1 MRYTV
6 SEIHQIIAAE
16 YTVQGDFFAGIQES
30 IFINNPMSSVGW
42 ESPFELDVLYE
53 NDVETD
59 NLNHHLWNFVI
70 EQVCYDTRT
79 YSGSASMFVAL
90 PGEHRDGHEFVQAA
104 YDQGIRVFLVK
115 REFEVPA
122 TVSGIFFFVEDP
134 LKSLQDLAIFHRKKC
149 SIPVVGITGSNGK
162 TIVKEWLSDLLRE
175 DFLIHKSPR
184 SFNSQLGV
192 ALSILGIEKHH
203 QMAVIEAG
211 ISRKGEM
218 KRLWEMIRPSLTVL
232 TGLGSAHDE
241 GFNSLEEKAAEKMLL
256 CKDADVVVFPSDVE
270 AFTKHIQFYK
280 QLQPLTRF
288 ISWGKSERSSFKIIA
303 TQEENSTTCIDF
315 SYRAQPQSLN
325 IPFFD
330 SASVQNAMSCFS
342 VLFAFERW
350 DKEHLEKFNDLQSIG
365 NRLSIERGKR
375 GNVIVNDSYSMDF
388 ESLIIALDTVQ
399 NHSMGKPILPVL
411 TLVDASIR
419 DQLTFVRKL
428 KEVWKQ
434 RSIERIIWIGN
445 LSYEIC
451 TELNQSIYGKH
462 EFYPDVNAFLLNS
475 DLASLENKAILIK
488 GARKFRLEQ
497 ITDRLKGLLH
507 KTVMEVNLDAVRAN
521 YHYFRSHIGNGVKM
535 MVMVKAQGYGSGS
548 HEVASVL
555 QDLGVDYLGVAYAD
569 EGVALREAGIKTPIM
584 VLNTDA
590 YTLELLDKYHL
601 EPVIYSSE
609 SLNDYIFERNG
620 KPGKIHIE
628 LDTGMHRLGFE
639 EEELKEAMLQLPSN
653 IRVQSVFT
661 HFSVSEEAERDEF
674 TRKQA
679 SEFINLAGWMEWN
692 LDYPFLRHICNT
704 AGIIRF
710 KEFHFDMVRLG
721 LGLYGLDPSG
731 KENDKLHP
739 TAALYAVITQ
749 MHRVEAGKGIG
760 YGQNDVSEHDRRI
773 ATISMG
779 YADGLSRIYSRGV
792 GRVYL
797 NGKLAPFVGNI
808 CMDMAMIDVTDIDCV
823 EGDKVEI
830 FGPHLSIHDVA
841 RWGNTIS
848 YEILTGI
855 SQRVPRVFVGE

>member
-16 YTVQGDFFAGIQES
+16 YKIQEAESS
-30 IFINNPMSSVGW
+30 IYFVDK
-42 ESPFELDVLYE
+42 LDDDAFNFPDPIWDYV
-53 NDVETD
+53 VEQ
-59 NLNHHLWNFVI
+59 I
-70 EQVCYDTRT
+70 CYDTRT
-79 YSGSASMFVAL
+79 SNGTASMFVAL
-90 PGEHRDGHEFVQAA
+90 SGEQRDGHEFVQSAFNI
-104 YDQGIRVFLVK
+104 GIRIFLVK
-115 REFEVPA
+115 RGFNIPVG
-122 TVSGIFFFVEDP
+122 VSGMFFFVEDP
-134 LKSLQDLAIFHRKKC
+134 LKSLQDLAIFHRKNC

-162 TIVKEWLSDLLRE
+162 TIVKEWLSELLAE
-175 DFLIHKSPR
+175 DFIIHKSPR

-203 QMAVIEAG
+203 QMAIIEAG

-218 KRLWEMIRPSLTVL
+218 FRLWEMIRPSLTVL
-232 TGLGSAHDE
+232 TGLGSAHDD
-241 GFNSLEEKAAEKMLL
+241 GFTSIQEKSAEKMLL
-256 CKDADVVVFPSDVE
+256 CKDADVVVIPSDVE
-270 AFTKHIQFYK
+270 AFSEQVKWWK
-280 QLQPLTRF
+280 QQQPLTRF
-288 ISWGKSERSSFKIIA
+288 ISWGMNERSSFRII
-303 TQEENSTTCIDF
+303 TTRVENHVTHIDF
-315 SYRAQPQSLN
+315 SYRAQPQSL
-325 IPFFD
+325 ILPFYD
-330 SASVQNAMSCFS
+330 TASVQNAMSCFS

-350 DKEHLEKFNDLQSIG
+350 DQMHLEKFSHLQTIG

-388 ESLIIALDTVQ
+388 ESLLIALDTVQ

-411 TLVDASIR
+411 TLVDATTQ

-451 TELNQSIYGKH
+451 TELNQSIFGKH
-462 EFYPDVNAFLLNS
+462 EFYPDVTTFLLNFN
-475 DLASLENKAILIK
+475 LTSLENKAILIK

-590 YTLELLDKYHL
+590 YTLELLDKYQL
-601 EPVIYSSE
+601 EPVIYSTE
-609 SLNDYIFERNG
+609 SLKDYVLERNG

-628 LDTGMHRLGFE
+628 IDTGMHRLGFE
-639 EEELKEAMLQLPSN
+639 ERDLKDAIELLPSN

-674 TRKQA
+674 TQKQA
-679 SEFINLAGWMEWN
+679 YEFLELASWLERNLE
-692 LDYPFLRHICNT
+692 YPFLKHICNT

-710 KEFHFDMVRLG
+710 KEFHLDMVRLG

-731 KENDKLHP
+731 RENEKLQP

-749 MHRVEAGKGIG
+749 LHQVEAGNGIG
-760 YGQNDVSEHDRRI
+760 YGQNDVADHKRRI

-792 GRVYL
+792 GRVYV

-808 CMDMAMIDVTDIDCV
+808 CMDMAMIDVTDIDCS

-855 SQRVPRVFVGE
+855 SQRVPRIFIGE

>member
-6 SEIHQIIAAE
+6 SEISQILQLESKVHLPSHSGNTTHGRGERDSDEINF
-16 YTVQGDFFAGIQES
+16 TQQLWDF
-30 IFINNPMSSVGW
+30 V
-42 ESPFELDVLYE
+42 
-53 NDVETD
+53 VE
-59 NLNHHLWNFVI
+59 HI
-70 EQVCYDTRT
+70 CYDTRI
-79 YSGSASMFVAL
+79 SNGSASMFVAL
-90 PGEHRDGHEFVQAA
+90 AGEQRDGHEFIQVA
-104 YDQGIRVFLVK
+104 YELGIRVFLVK
-115 REFEVPA
+115 QDFKIPGEVA
-122 TVSGIFFFVEDP
+122 GIFFYSENP
-134 LKSLQDLAIFHRKKC
+134 LNSVQDLAVFHRKKF

-162 TIVKEWLSDLLRE
+162 TIVKEWLSDLLSD
-175 DFLIHKSPR
+175 DFVIHRSPR

-203 QMAVIEAG
+203 QMAIIEAG

-218 KRLWEMIRPSLTVL
+218 QKLWEMIQPSMTVL
-232 TGLGSAHDE
+232 TGLGSAHND
-241 GFNSLEEKAAEKMLL
+241 GFDSMEEKAAEKMLL
-256 CKDADVVVFPSDVE
+256 CKDADVVVLPSDIEVFSRQ
-270 AFTKHIQFYK
+270 AKSWK
-280 QLQPLTRF
+280 KLQPLTRF
-288 ISWGKSERSSFKIIA
+288 VSWGRQEGSSFRLIS
-303 TQEENSTTCIDF
+303 TQLVNQETQINF
-315 SYRAQPQSLN
+315 SYRAQNQSFK
-325 IPFFD
+325 IPFYD
-330 SASVQNAMSCFS
+330 TASIHNALTCFC

-350 DKEHLEKFNDLQSIG
+350 DQEHLKKFGGLQSVG

-388 ESLIIALDTVQ
+388 ESLVIALDTVQ
-399 NHSMGKPILPVL
+399 NQSMGKSIVPIL
-411 TLVDASIR
+411 TLVDANTS
-419 DQLTFVRKL
+419 DQVLFVRRL
-428 KEVWKQ
+428 AEVWKKK
-434 RSIERIIWIGN
+434 SIERVFWIG
-445 LSYEIC
+445 
-451 TELNQSIYGKH
+451 ELNYEVCSELKGFSFCKH
-462 EFYPDVNAFLLNS
+462 EFYSDVQTFLLNF
-475 DLASLENKAILIK
+475 DLTSLENKAILIK
-488 GARKFRLEQ
+488 GARKFKLEQ
-497 ITDRLKGLLH
+497 ISDRLKGLLH

-521 YHYFRSHIGNGVKM
+521 YYYFRSHIGNGVKM

-548 HEVASVL
+548 HEVASLL

-601 EPVIYSSE
+601 EPVIYSRE
-609 SLNDYIFERNG
+609 SLEEYIFERNG
-620 KPGKIHIE
+620 KLGRIHIE

-639 EEELKEAMLQLPSN
+639 ENELVDSILKLPSN

-661 HFSVSEEAERDEF
+661 HFSVSEEADRDNF

-679 SEFINLAGWMEWN
+679 FEFLNLAWWLETY
-692 LDYPFLRHICNT
+692 LEYPIIKHICNT

-710 KEFHFDMVRLG
+710 EEFHLDMVRLG

-731 KENDKLHP
+731 RENEKLRP

-749 MHRVEAGKGIG
+749 IHRVKAGDGIG
-760 YGQNDVSEHDRRI
+760 YGQNDVANHDRII

-779 YADGLSRIYSRGV
+779 YADGLSRIYSRGI

-808 CMDMAMIDVTDIDCV
+808 CMDMAMIDVTDIPCT